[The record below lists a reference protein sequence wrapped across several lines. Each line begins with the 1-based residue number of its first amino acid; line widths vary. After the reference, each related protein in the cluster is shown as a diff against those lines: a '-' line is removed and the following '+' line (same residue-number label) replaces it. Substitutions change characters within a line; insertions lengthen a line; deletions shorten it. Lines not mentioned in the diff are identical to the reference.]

1 MSISKFPSPKK
12 RARIRNWRGKLYVIW
27 WDYAKGCERRLSC
40 EAAGATTD
48 ERRKELVDEYRRTED
63 LGRATA
69 QQGGKKTADDTPVID
84 ALNRYLAYVDEQ
96 AVVREVGKDQKRREG
111 LSTKSRIEYHSDIKR
126 FIAWLEARG
135 HGRLATGGLD
145 ATYLKAYLSH
155 LAAERVMRGG
165 RKFARSGASL
175 NKHRRSIKACLN
187 YLRDIRPPLFPDLDL
202 LCRALKPVHADYKKP
217 IAFTPH
223 QLTAFLQSA
232 IEYDKANKRRRIKR
246 RRAGRSQSFLQRV
259 QRPATPVSELFLLL
273 ALTGARLAEA
283 LALRW
288 DSVDLERGRITI
300 FAQKTGY
307 TRTLPLSRAPECNVA
322 PEFLNLLAC
331 WRKSRPDDPFV
342 LSHRGIDKPAYP
354 KAGWNSVALA
364 VKIREMT
371 PQRLRQNFTSY
382 AASLR
387 IPQDVEA
394 LWLGHSPEVAARSY
408 RAQVLER
415 CEGPSMEAAMGLTT
429 LLGGKGMNEGAT

>member
-12 RARIRNWRGKLYVIW
+12 RARIRNWRGKLYLIW
-27 WDYAKGCERRLSC
+27 WDYTKGCERRLSC
-40 EAAGATTD
+40 EAAGATSD

-145 ATYLKAYLSH
+145 ATHLKDYLSH

-165 RKFARSGASL
+165 RKFTRSGASL

-187 YLRDIRPPLFPDLDL
+187 YLNDIRPPLFPDVDL
-202 LCRALKPVHADYKKP
+202 LRRALKPVRAELREP
-217 IAFTPH
+217 IAFAPP
-223 QLTAFLQSA
+223 QLSAFLKLA
-232 IEYDKANKRRRIKR
+232 IEYDKANKRKGIKR
-246 RRAGRSQSFLQRV
+246 RRAGKSQSFLQRV
-259 QRPATPVSELFLLL
+259 QQPATPVSELFLLL
-273 ALTGARLAEA
+273 ALTGARLGEA

-288 DSVDLERGRITI
+288 ENVDLARGRIKI
-300 FAQKTGY
+300 FAQKTGR
-307 TRTLPLSRAPECNVA
+307 TRTLPLSSSPECDVA
-322 PEFLNLLAC
+322 PQFLELLAV
-331 WRKSRPDDPFV
+331 WRKQRPDDPYV
-342 LSHRGIDKPAYP
+342 LTHKGIDKPAFP
-354 KAGWNSVALA
+354 KSGWKSVALA
-364 VKIREMT
+364 ANLRELT

-382 AASLR
+382 AASMDV
-387 IPQDVEA
+387 PQDVEA
-394 LWLGHSPEVAARSY
+394 LWLGHSQQVAERFY
-408 RAQVLER
+408 RAQVLDR
-415 CEGPSMEAAMGLTT
+415 CDGPSMEAAMGLTT
-429 LLGGKGMNEGAT
+429 LLGSQGMNGGAT